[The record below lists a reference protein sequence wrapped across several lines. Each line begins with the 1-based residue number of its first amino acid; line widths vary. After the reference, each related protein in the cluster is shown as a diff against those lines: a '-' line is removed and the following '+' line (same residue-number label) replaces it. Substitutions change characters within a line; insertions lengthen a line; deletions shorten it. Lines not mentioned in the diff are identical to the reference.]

1 VNSFTQREQR
11 VVSVQILSH
20 HLTVVKVLVVNH
32 FVNGHAVGLVR
43 DVAHLVS
50 FFGVLEHGCLAVVTG
65 LVGRLAGMVEET
77 TETGHANAT
86 ENTEDVALV
95 VVELG
100 WGFSAEDEEV
110 VAEEGL
116 DAGQAEVCE
125 AGAVVEESVNAL
137 DTLVRVRCLFLEH
150 VRTARVRLVQ

>member
-65 LVGRLAGMVEET
+65 LVGGLAGMVEET
-77 TETGHANAT
+77 TETGHTNAT

-95 VVELG
+95 
-100 WGFSAEDEEV
+100 V

-116 DAGQAEVCE
+116 DAGQAEVCK

-137 DTLVRVRCLFLEH
+137 DTLVRVRCLFFEH